1 MGGEDFS
8 DNLHKV
14 SKPGTI
20 SPDFPQDSGLSP
32 NSDDPYDRQHCNGR
46 AVSEF
51 NEIVDSISNLNIRS
65 HEGSIS
71 DNSLDQSP
79 NSRSDIYT
87 LEDSRSVSQ
96 SGTEL
101 GSPERSLST
110 YDSHFSTQRTSSL
123 SDSLSSQ
130 SNLGSPLINNGNS
143 SNYSEN
149 IGSGFNTTSSKASES
164 LFVHNPSYEYYK
176 ENTPEEKAVNEYLK
190 KNKDYAC
197 PKPLNFDI
205 FTPNNEI
212 NLSTNPEME
221 YNLKINTATESI
233 EPYKERYD
241 SAGYNDQETYKE
253 NQPKELNYESR
264 YYEHQNVTA
273 YGNQDNL
280 ESQSNEGYASDDT
293 KSISS
298 NRNNSFDSDDHGD
311 HGVND
316 GGLFGMN
323 LSDTE
328 DQKSYVPGGYHPVTI
343 GEVYNERYKIEAKL
357 GWGYFS
363 TVWLA
368 SDAKNKDAFVA
379 LKFQRSAKIYYNAVL
394 DEIDL
399 LKEINEGET
408 TNAWVSTR
416 PVYKKLLGQ
425 NYNPT
430 KGVVS
435 YIDYFKVDGPNG
447 THICVVFEAMGP
459 NILTLIRLYQFQGIP
474 MDLVKKIT
482 THVLLGLDYLH
493 RVCKIIHT
501 DLKPENILVTSPLS
515 NYDLNT
521 CNNGNNLEK
530 TNASD
535 ANEHKTSSTHP
546 HVNSGTNADQGSE
559 VTPGHNGVN
568 DNTTNE
574 GSSDHHTQNGDKSE
588 KNEVNFTN
596 EVEYVKNTIRPCFS
610 DPTLATSYTDNY
622 ALQETFLKRPY
633 HHITWNMM
641 RTVDRNSNKSHY
653 HPSVLSSI
661 GMNPY
666 RINRTTVKTSKGYI
680 NIRPY
685 TVEQFGHPNAIF
697 KICDLGNA
705 CWTDK
710 HFTEEIQTRQYRS
723 PEAILKIG
731 YDCMSDIWSL
741 ACVIFELITG
751 DYLFDPNGNDS
762 DQRDSSHIALIVE
775 LLGPIPNYMIKNSK
789 KAKKMEFHN
798 INKIKRWPLDSV
810 LVKKY
815 GMDKKE
821 AKQLSNFLS
830 CMLRINPL
838 ERHTAQQLLSH
849 TWLTTAEN

>member
-1 MGGEDFS
+1 MRGEKFS

-14 SKPGTI
+14 SKPGTV
-20 SPDFPQDSGLSP
+20 SPDFPEDFGSSP
-32 NSDDPYDRQHCNGR
+32 KSEDVDDRQHCNGR
-46 AVSEF
+46 IVSEF
-51 NEIVDSISNLNIRS
+51 NEIVDSISNLNIVS
-65 HEGSIS
+65 HDVPIS
-71 DNSLDQSP
+71 DNSLEQSP
-79 NSRSDIYT
+79 NSHSDEFT
-87 LEDSRSVSQ
+87 LEDSRTSSQ

-101 GSPERSLST
+101 GSPERSVST

-130 SNLGSPLINNGNS
+130 SNLGSPAVNNDNS
-143 SNYSEN
+143 SNNSEN
-149 IGSGFNTTSSKASES
+149 IGSGLNTTSSKASGPV
-164 LFVHNPSYEYYK
+164 FAHNPSFQYFK
-176 ENTPEEKAVNEYLK
+176 ENTPIQNYCNYTFTPGVIPSFEPLK
-190 KNKDYAC
+190 
-197 PKPLNFDI
+197 FDI
-205 FTPNNEI
+205 FTPNNK
-212 NLSTNPEME
+212 TNTKPNTKPKIKSNPVYQYKLMLDTNVDLTKPYPVPFE
-221 YNLKINTATESI
+221 YTGFKDLEK
-233 EPYKERYD
+233 
-241 SAGYNDQETYKE
+241 
-253 NQPKELNYESR
+253 
-264 YYEHQNVTA
+264 YYEHQKETA
-273 YGNQDNL
+273 YEKEENP
-280 ESQSNEGYASDDT
+280 ESQSNEENVSEDT
-293 KSISS
+293 KSIST
-298 NRNNSFDSDDHGD
+298 NRNDSFDSDDQGD
-311 HGVND
+311 HGAND

-343 GEVYNERYKIEAKL
+343 GEVYNDRYKIEAKL

-368 SDAKNKDAFVA
+368 SDAKNKDTFVA

-399 LKEINEGET
+399 LKEINEGEE
-408 TNAWVSTR
+408 TNAWMSTR
-416 PVYKKLLGQ
+416 QVYKKLLGQ

-435 YIDYFKVDGPNG
+435 YIDYFKVEGPNG

-521 CNNGNNLEK
+521 CNNGKVAEK
-530 TNASD
+530 KNASEV
-535 ANEHKTSSTHP
+535 NENNGNSTQGQVSS
-546 HVNSGTNADQGSE
+546 GAKADEGAEETQA
-559 VTPGHNGVN
+559 HNEDKESN
-568 DNTTNE
+568 NE
-574 GSSDHHTQNGDKSE
+574 GASGDYKQNGDDE
-588 KNEVNFTN
+588 EITEIGANTD
-596 EVEYVKNTIRPCFS
+596 VEYVKNTIRPCFS
-610 DPTLATSYTDNY
+610 DPTLTTTYKDNY
-622 ALQETFLKRPY
+622 ALQETFLKMPY

-641 RTVDRNSNKSHY
+641 RTVDRSSNKSHY

-685 TVEQFGHPNAIF
+685 TAEQFSHPNAIF

-705 CWTDK
+705 CWTHK

-731 YDCMSDIWSL
+731 YDCLSDIWSL

-849 TWLTTAEN
+849 TWLTKAEN

>member
-1 MGGEDFS
+1 MRGEDFP

-14 SKPGTI
+14 TKPGTI
-20 SPDFPQDSGLSP
+20 SPDFPQDSPLSP
-32 NSDDPYDRQHCNGR
+32 KSDDLYEINHCNGR
-46 AVSEF
+46 SVSEF
-51 NEIVDSISNLNIRS
+51 NQIVDSISNLNILSHNVPIIDRS
-65 HEGSIS
+65 LEH
-71 DNSLDQSP
+71 SP
-79 NSRSDIYT
+79 NSCSDSYT
-87 LEDSRSVSQ
+87 LEDSRTISH

-110 YDSHFSTQRTSSL
+110 YDSHFSTQRTTSL
-123 SDSLSSQ
+123 SDSLSSH
-130 SNLGSPLINNGNS
+130 SNLGSPVINNGNS

-149 IGSGFNTTSSKASES
+149 IGSGFNTTSSKSSEP
-164 LFVHNPSYEYYK
+164 LFIHNPSYEYYK
-176 ENTPEEKAVNEYLK
+176 DSTPEEKVVNEYLK
-190 KNKDYAC
+190 KNKDYVC

-205 FTPNNEI
+205 FTPNNDP
-212 NLSTNPEME
+212 NLGANGEME
-221 YNLKINTATESI
+221 YNLKINTTIESM

-241 SAGYNDQETYKE
+241 PAGYNNQETYKE
-253 NQPKELNYESR
+253 NQPKEMNYER
-264 YYEHQNVTA
+264 YYEHHNVA
-273 YGNQDNL
+273 GYDNQDNL

-311 HGVND
+311 HGSND
-316 GGLFGMN
+316 EGLFGMN

-368 SDAKNKDAFVA
+368 SDSKNMDTFVA

-399 LKEINEGET
+399 LKEINEGEA
-408 TNAWVSTR
+408 TNAWVSTK
-416 PVYKKLLGQ
+416 PAYKKLLGQ

-501 DLKPENILVTSPLS
+501 DLKPENILVTSPLN

-521 CNNGNNLEK
+521 CNNVKIVGKTHASGGNEL
-530 TNASD
+530 NA
-535 ANEHKTSSTHP
+535 SSTHP
-546 HVNSGTNADQGSE
+546 HLNSGVNLHPGSE
-559 VTPGHNGVN
+559 VTAAHSG
-568 DNTTNE
+568 DIENTTNE
-574 GSSDHHTQNGDKSE
+574 DASGHCTRNGDKLEKTEIKFTSE
-588 KNEVNFTN
+588 VD
-596 EVEYVKNTIRPCFS
+596 YVKNTIRPCFS
-610 DPTLATSYTDNY
+610 DPTLATSYTENY
-622 ALQETFLKRPY
+622 ALQETFLKMPY

-666 RINRTTVKTSKGYI
+666 RINRTSVKTSKGYI

-685 TVEQFGHPNAIF
+685 TAEQFGHPNAIF

-705 CWTDK
+705 CWIDK

-789 KAKKMEFHN
+789 KAKKMEFNN

-815 GMDKKE
+815 GMEKKE

-830 CMLRINPL
+830 CMLRINPV

-849 TWLTTAEN
+849 TWLATAEN